1 VIDITESLLI
11 RLAGVRAFGR
21 GLSRYTVGG
30 VQNVVTA
37 DKMTEA
43 VVRGRDSHKVV
54 LRHTPTMI
62 EGECDCDA
70 SGGIDFCQHCVAV
83 ALALQDRSS
92 ISKAVSKRQAMTAI
106 RRHMA
111 ALSHEELLE
120 QFMNL
125 VGEDRLLR
133 EDVLQRVQFESGDLS
148 FTDLQKMI
156 ANIEVNGEPWEN
168 AAVRTFF
175 EDFEKILLCIREF
188 ADRLDSLVLLR
199 ALEFAVQHFNVET
212 QHTGDYAEHSDSWDA
227 TAELLFELHRDAA
240 SRLGWAPVELE
251 SYLKDRCQS
260 EYWQAQP
267 GFGGHHPMSVEFH
280 VADCRPL
287 KQAMPSGSFR

>member
-1 VIDITESLLI
+1 MIDITESLLI

-125 VGEDRLLR
+125 
-133 EDVLQRVQFESGDLS
+133 
-148 FTDLQKMI
+148 I
-156 ANIEVNGEPWEN
+156 
-168 AAVRTFF
+168 
-175 EDFEKILLCIREF
+175 
-188 ADRLDSLVLLR
+188 
-199 ALEFAVQHFNVET
+199 
-212 QHTGDYAEHSDSWDA
+212 
-227 TAELLFELHRDAA
+227 
-240 SRLGWAPVELE
+240 
-251 SYLKDRCQS
+251 
-260 EYWQAQP
+260 
-267 GFGGHHPMSVEFH
+267 
-280 VADCRPL
+280 
-287 KQAMPSGSFR
+287 

>member
-125 VGEDRLLR
+125 IGEDRLLR

-212 QHTGDYAEHSDSWDA
+212 QHTRDYAEHSDSWDA

-251 SYLKDRCQS
+251 SYLKDWCQNK
-260 EYWQAQP
+260 YWHPAQWREDMQ
-267 GFGGHHPMSVEFH
+267 GLEE
-280 VADCRPL
+280 R
-287 KQAMPSGSFR
+287 